1 MDQEKN
7 DKRKIILLRLHEQRG
22 IIRLGLIRAEP
33 ASRKEVNMKQLVRLW
48 QRPSH
53 DGKKFKYYLIYTDEQ
68 GKRRQKSLGH
78 ADHREAKRRRT
89 QLERE
94 LCMGIVEPD
103 SMKLSELLENSLART
118 RGQVR
123 ESTLRETRRSVQEFI
138 DVIGDMDYQR
148 VSHQHGERFLQ
159 ICLDKGNAPATAAK
173 KLRHIKRVFQ
183 LAVNRGQLEKN
194 PLKYVKSPKT
204 ATKSHGKAA
213 VTK

>member
-1 MDQEKN
+1 
-7 DKRKIILLRLHEQRG
+7 
-22 IIRLGLIRAEP
+22 
-33 ASRKEVNMKQLVRLW
+33 MKQLVRLW

-159 ICLDKGNAPATAAK
+159 ICLD
-173 KLRHIKRVFQ
+173 Q